1 MVSAISRHCQFIER
15 CIKRLS
21 KYRAVSVALMPRPP
35 HFLSV
40 SISSLYCNFF
50 SSLTPAPPSCCVA
63 VPSALLVPNI
73 SKYKLHL
80 HTCLPDA
87 KQEDKTNI
95 SPLRVLFSWSNFSL
109 VSFRRWGLEPPEVGS
124 LDYRTPPNHYS
135 VVCSNIDT
143 LFTYNQLP
151 MPI

>member
-1 MVSAISRHCQFIER
+1 VVSAISRHCQFIER
-15 CIKRLS
+15 CIKRLP

-50 SSLTPAPPSCCVA
+50 NSLTRLRHLAASQSPLPCSWNQ
-63 VPSALLVPNI
+63 PNI

-87 KQEDKTNI
+87 KEEDKTNI
-95 SPLRVLFSWSNFSL
+95 LPLRVLFSWSNFSL

-124 LDYRTPPNHYS
+124 LDYRTPQSLQRCLQQY
-135 VVCSNIDT
+135 
-143 LFTYNQLP
+143 
-151 MPI
+151 